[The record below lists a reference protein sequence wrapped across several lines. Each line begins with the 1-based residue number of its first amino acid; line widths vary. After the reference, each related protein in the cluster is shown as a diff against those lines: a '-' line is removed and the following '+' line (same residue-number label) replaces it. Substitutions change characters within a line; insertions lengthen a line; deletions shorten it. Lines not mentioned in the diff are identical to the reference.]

1 MSQRFEW
8 LTRDYPL
15 KAFSLALALALYFF
29 VSVENDR
36 SVDVDFPIE
45 YRTADDIELIGEHPT
60 AINVTIAGPWASV
73 RSYDPEKLA
82 PVRIDLRDA
91 GPGPVRRRLD
101 VSDVNA
107 PGGMTV
113 VAMTPTQIDVTLDR
127 KVEKQLPVSVDLG
140 IDKPAYGFEVVAA
153 TSNPEKV
160 RVIGPATVMQGI
172 DTVPTRPLNLAGR
185 EEGFSEE
192 IELRPLPLPLRLR
205 DKVVAVDIDI
215 REETATRLLPVTV
228 RCRDLPAG
236 TELVLEPEVIKV
248 EVRGP
253 RRLIDDFD
261 KQSLVAYLDIAN
273 ELDEGVRDFE
283 KNVSVEGLPERIGLA
298 GSLPSVRVKVTKL
311 GGRRRGKG

>member
-36 SVDVDFPIE
+36 SVDVDFPLE
-45 YRTADDIELIGEHPT
+45 YRTADDIELIGEYPT
-60 AINVTIAGPWASV
+60 TINVTIAGPWASV

-101 VSDVNA
+101 VNDVNA

-113 VAMTPTQIDVTLDR
+113 VAMTPTQIDVNLDR
-127 KVEKQLPVSVDLG
+127 KIEKQLPVAVDLG
-140 IDKPAYGFEVVAA
+140 LDKPAYGFEVVA
-153 TSNPEKV
+153 TMTNPEKV
-160 RVIGPATVMQGI
+160 RVIGPATVLQSI
-172 DTVPTRPLNLAGR
+172 ESVYTRPVNLAGR

-192 IELRPLPLPLRLR
+192 IELRPLPPPLRLR
-205 DKVVAVDIDI
+205 DKVVAVDVDI
-215 REETATRLLPVTV
+215 REETATKVLAATV
-228 RCRDLPAG
+228 RCRDLPPG
-236 TELVLEPEVIKV
+236 TELTLEPEVIKV

-253 RRLIDDFD
+253 RRLVDGFD
-261 KQSLVAYLDIAN
+261 KQSIVAYLDIGT
-273 ELDEGVRDFE
+273 ELEEGVRDFE
-283 KNVSVEGLPERIGLA
+283 KNVTVEGLPERVGLA

-311 GGRRRGKG
+311 TNRRRGKG

>member
-1 MSQRFEW
+1 MNPRFEW

-45 YRTADDIELIGEHPT
+45 YRTADDIELIGEYPT
-60 AINVTIAGPWASV
+60 TINVTIAGPWASV

-91 GPGPVRRRLD
+91 GPGPVRRKLD
-101 VSDVNA
+101 ISDVNA

-113 VAMTPTQIDVTLDR
+113 VAMTPTQVDVTLDR
-127 KVEKQLPVSVDLG
+127 KVEKQLPVTVDLG
-140 IDKPAYGFEVVAA
+140 LDRPAYGFEVVGS
-153 TSNPEKV
+153 TTNPERV
-160 RVIGPATVMQGI
+160 RVIGPTTVMQTL
-172 DTVPTRPLNLAGR
+172 DTVYTRPLNIAGR

-192 IELRPLPLPLRLR
+192 IELRPLPTPLRLR
-205 DKVVAVDIDI
+205 DKVVAVDVDI
-215 REETATRLLPVTV
+215 REETATRVLTASVK
-228 RCRDLPAG
+228 CRDLPPG

-253 RRLIDDFD
+253 RRLVDGFD
-261 KQSLVAYLDIAN
+261 KQSLVAYLDIAS
-273 ELDEGVRDFE
+273 ELDDGVRDFE
-283 KNVSVEGLPERIGLA
+283 KNVTVEGLPDRIGLA
-298 GSLPSVRVKVTKL
+298 GSLPSVRVKVTKFAN
-311 GGRRRGKG
+311 RRRGKG